1 MLLVTR
7 IARMTQIL
15 EPRAARGIASQ
26 EIKQINLN
34 LGAEPRNSGSLE
46 WPNLVD
52 SWQVTIDS
60 YFLSFSI
67 FLLSLVKRHWTS
79 FDHLIDVNKMVGHWL
94 PQVDYRL
101 PPSCSTKLMQAW
113 LCTRSCVGS
122 RRPFSPC
129 WWHRN
134 TGTGNFGFR
143 VIRGRKAEAF
153 LVILGLQLNSDRFNI
168 NFND

>member
-1 MLLVTR
+1 MPLLRHWAVPLSLAEGSFAGLSRKCAWSGWDNYFFSPCSKYNLSPSTR
-7 IARMTQIL
+7 TA
-15 EPRAARGIASQ
+15 
-26 EIKQINLN
+26 N
-34 LGAEPRNSGSLE
+34 
-46 WPNLVD
+46 W
-52 SWQVTIDS
+52 
-60 YFLSFSI
+60 LSFSI
-67 FLLSLVKRHWTS
+67 FLLSLAKWHWTS

-153 LVILGLQLNSDRFNI
+153 LVILGLQLNCERFNI